1 MDCSLPGSS
10 VHVIFQERVL
20 EWGAIKSILIRR
32 QKNVPWMVPVFPAW
46 SSSCIGPLR
55 RGVQASFGN
64 CNEPRS
70 PIGGGR
76 GARPNPAAREPALS
90 GRCGMWPESCAS
102 RAPRGLQS
110 TSSCHSFKNPLPLVF
125 VGREGFGRP
134 SAARPR
140 RPRLPRWAPGTC
152 RPASAPP
159 AGGLKVRPQRW
170 LKSGNGWAET
180 KLCAKHGVALR
191 RGKRPQ
197 ILTGRPLGG
206 GDTIPGLCLG
216 GRRVKPPASVTHQ
229 WGDPFPPAETD
240 RGPRL
245 LFLGSEISPQLFLKG
260 LEVPSAPAF
269 TAAGPADLPA
279 EPMGRPAPC
288 PGRVGPLSRSS

>member
-1 MDCSLPGSS
+1 
-10 VHVIFQERVL
+10 
-20 EWGAIKSILIRR
+20 
-32 QKNVPWMVPVFPAW
+32 MVPVFLAW
-46 SSSCIGPLR
+46 SSSCIGPLH
-55 RGVQASFGN
+55 RGVEVSFGN

-76 GARPNPAAREPALS
+76 GARPHLRRARPLSAA
-90 GRCGMWPESCAS
+90 GFGMRPESCTS

-152 RPASAPP
+152 RPASAPR

-170 LKSGNGWAET
+170 LKSGNGGAGG
-180 KLCAKHGVALR
+180 KGCARNMASPCVVGKHLR
-191 RGKRPQ
+191 HQ

-206 GDTIPGLCLG
+206 GGTQFQ
-216 GRRVKPPASVTHQ
+216 ASV
-229 WGDPFPPAETD
+229 WGET
-240 RGPRL
+240 G
-245 LFLGSEISPQLFLKG
+245 
-260 LEVPSAPAF
+260 
-269 TAAGPADLPA
+269 
-279 EPMGRPAPC
+279 
-288 PGRVGPLSRSS
+288 

>member
-1 MDCSLPGSS
+1 
-10 VHVIFQERVL
+10 
-20 EWGAIKSILIRR
+20 
-32 QKNVPWMVPVFPAW
+32 MVPVFLAW
-46 SSSCIGPLR
+46 SSSCIVPLH
-55 RGVQASFGN
+55 RGVEVSFGN

-76 GARPNPAAREPALS
+76 GARPHLRRARPLSAA
-90 GRCGMWPESCAS
+90 GFGMRPESCTS

-170 LKSGNGWAET
+170 LKSGNGGAGGKGVVWLSSLFSLKEDHFLKAERLGSPAASLSGWDPLKNARVRNET
-180 KLCAKHGVALR
+180 KPR
-191 RGKRPQ
+191 RMQRTHFPW
-197 ILTGRPLGG
+197 TP
-206 GDTIPGLCLG
+206 
-216 GRRVKPPASVTHQ
+216 VTSINGSQ
-229 WGDPFPPAETD
+229 T
-240 RGPRL
+240 L
-245 LFLGSEISPQLFLKG
+245 LL
-260 LEVPSAPAF
+260 
-269 TAAGPADLPA
+269 
-279 EPMGRPAPC
+279 
-288 PGRVGPLSRSS
+288 